1 MTLPVAV
8 WIVLSLIWGSTW
20 LFVKVGLEDLP
31 PLTFAGLR
39 FAVGLIPLALIVIY
53 TRTPIPRD
61 RASWTLMVGT
71 GFLVFTVTYGLVF
84 WGQQYISSGLASLLF
99 ATFPLFGMVLA
110 HGKLPEEPMT
120 VPKIVGVLLGMT
132 GVGIIFSDELAAHGT
147 AGLLG
152 SAAIL
157 FAALAAAYADVIIK
171 ARGNHLSS
179 ILLTAV
185 QMSVGMIT
193 LLAIGITLEGNP
205 LNHHW
210 TARAVVSVLYLA
222 IVGTSIAFVLLYWL
236 FKHMEVTKTM
246 LLTLVTPLIAVILGV
261 VILGEGVSWRV
272 AVGGVGILGGLGLV
286 VRS

>member
-8 WIVLSLIWGSTW
+8 WIVLSVIWGSTW

-39 FAVGLIPLALIVIY
+39 LAVGLIPLVLIVIY

-61 RASWTLMVGT
+61 RASWTLMAGT

-84 WGQQYISSGLASLLF
+84 WGQQYNSSGLASLLF

-110 HGKLPEEPMT
+110 HGKLPEERMT
-120 VPKIVGVLLGMT
+120 VLKIVGVLLGMT
-132 GVGIIFSDELAAHGT
+132 GVAIIFSDELAAHGT

-157 FAALAAAYADVIIK
+157 IAALAAAYADVIIK
-171 ARGNHLSS
+171 ARGSHISS

-246 LLTLVTPLIAVILGV
+246 LLTLVTPLIAVMLGV
-261 VILGEGVSWRV
+261 LILGEGVSWRV
-272 AVGGVGILGGLGLV
+272 AVGGAGILAGLGLV
-286 VRS
+286 VKS